1 MVNVDKIPPLG
12 NNRTES
18 KIFSNLSLKPRGDTM
33 PEDRTN
39 EKASDELKKLAS
51 IATDMQ
57 LANKIRV
64 QAINQL
70 SMMATHEALLVLL
83 NLAANDKLN
92 TDERELALKKASNI
106 VKKGR

>member
-1 MVNVDKIPPLG
+1 
-12 NNRTES
+12 
-18 KIFSNLSLKPRGDTM
+18 M
-33 PEDRTN
+33 PEDRTDEN
-39 EKASDELKKLAS
+39 TSDELKKLAS

-57 LANKIRV
+57 LANKMRA

-70 SMMATHEALLVLL
+70 GMMANHEALLVLL

-92 TDERELALKKASNI
+92 TDERELALKKSRDI

>member
-1 MVNVDKIPPLG
+1 
-12 NNRTES
+12 
-18 KIFSNLSLKPRGDTM
+18 M
-33 PEDRTN
+33 PEDRAEENRT
-39 EKASDELKKLAS
+39 DELKKLAS

-57 LANKIRV
+57 LANKMRI

-70 SMMATHEALLVLL
+70 GMMATHEALLVLL

-92 TDERELALKKASNI
+92 VDERDLALKKARDI